1 MKRIA
6 RGMLGVEQGTVTL
19 FSDFE
24 TGGEMWT
31 GTGPRERRTKV
42 RFAEPFLSIPA
53 VHVSL
58 AMIDSERRHN
68 QRMDLS
74 AARITQEGF
83 EIVFKTWD
91 DSKVARARASWLA
104 LGEVASEDDWD
115 IR

>member
-1 MKRIA
+1 MMRIA
-6 RGMLGVEQGTVTL
+6 RGMLGIAQGTVTL

-24 TGGEMWT
+24 TEGEMWT
-31 GTGPRERRTKV
+31 GTGPRERRTRV
-42 RFAEPFLSIPA
+42 RFAGPFRAPPA

-58 AMIDSERRHN
+58 AMIDAERRHN

-74 AARITQEGF
+74 AAAITEEGF
-83 EIVFKTWD
+83 EIVFKTWGD
-91 DSKVARARASWLA
+91 TKVARARASWLA

>member
-6 RGMLGVEQGTVTL
+6 RGMLGVLQGTATL

-24 TGGEMWT
+24 SEGEMWT
-31 GTGPRERRTKV
+31 GSGPRERRTPV
-42 RFAEPFLSIPA
+42 RFSEPFLQPPA

-58 AMIDSERRHN
+58 SMIDSERRHN
-68 QRMDLS
+68 QRLDLS
-74 AARITQEGF
+74 AAKITAVGF

-104 LGEVASEDDWD
+104 LGEVASDDDWD
-115 IR
+115 VR

>member
-6 RGMLGVEQGTVTL
+6 RGMLGIAQGTVTL

-31 GTGPRERRTKV
+31 GTGPRERRTPV
-42 RFAEPFLSIPA
+42 RFSEPFLSAPA
-53 VHVSL
+53 IHLSL

-74 AARITQEGF
+74 AAKITEKGF

-104 LGEVASEDDWD
+104 LGEVASDDDWD